1 MVTRSMKIKR
11 FRSLSFKLT
20 LWYIAILGIIVFLVG
35 IFVYQGFKDS
45 LIDELDG
52 ILLEIADE
60 TSETWSRNRGVGW
73 EEAIQRS
80 EARFL
85 AHRPFIQLV
94 TLTEEGERRI
104 ESIVRADRIPD
115 RVFSLQTELY
125 YRADKSDIDTL
136 VFDTV
141 EEQRLSNYPLRVFLL
156 PVRGPNVLQV
166 GIALD
171 DTMHELNRLMIIMF
185 LAGVMLL
192 LFASLGGSFI
202 INRALHPVKSVV
214 ITAQEITADDLSLRI
229 KAQDRKDEIGALVG
243 TLNEM
248 IARLE
253 KSVIKIR
260 QFSGDVSHELR
271 TPLTIIR
278 GEVEV
283 LLRKERPKAEYV
295 DTLNSV
301 LEESILM
308 EKIID
313 DLLFLSR
320 VEALDK
326 SKFSLR
332 VRLDEIV
339 TKVVVSRKP
348 AFLNKSLECQLNE
361 MPEVW
366 VSGNDHLLERMITNV
381 LDNAVRYTPPKGKIT
396 LSLQQDKDRAMLS
409 VQDTGI
415 GIPEASLPFIF
426 DRFYVV
432 DKSRS
437 KETGGSG
444 LGLSIV
450 KWIAESH
457 NAHIEIQSREG
468 EGTTVLISFLPA

>member
-1 MVTRSMKIKR
+1 MKIKR

-20 LWYIAILGIIVFLVG
+20 LWYIAILGIIVFLAG
-35 IFVYQGFKDS
+35 IFVYQGFKES
-45 LIDELDG
+45 LLDELDG
-52 ILLEIADE
+52 VLLEIADE
-60 TSETWSRNRGVGW
+60 TSETWSSSRGVSW
-73 EEAIQRS
+73 EDAILNS

-85 AHRPFIQLV
+85 AHLPFIQLV
-94 TLTEEGERRI
+94 TLAEEGNSRI
-104 ESIVRADRIPD
+104 ESVTCTDRIPD
-115 RVFSLQTELY
+115 GVFRLPTELY

-136 VFDTV
+136 IFETV
-141 EEQRLSNYPLRVFLL
+141 EEERLSTYPLRVFLL

-171 DTMHELNRLMIIMF
+171 NTMHELSRLLIIMV

-192 LFASLGGSFI
+192 LFASVGGSFI
-202 INRALHPVKSVV
+202 INRALHPVKSVLA
-214 ITAQEITADDLSLRI
+214 TAQEITADDLSLRI
-229 KAQDRKDEIGALVG
+229 EAQHRKDEIGALVS

-253 KSVIKIR
+253 KSVKKIR

-283 LLRKERPKAEYV
+283 LLRKDRPKFEYV
-295 DTLNSV
+295 NTLNSV

-320 VEALDK
+320 VEALEK
-326 SKFSLR
+326 SKLSLR

-339 TKVVVSRKP
+339 TKVVSSRKS
-348 AFLNKSLECQLNE
+348 ALLAKSLECELAE

-366 VSGNDHLLERMITNV
+366 INGNEHVLERMITNV
-381 LDNAVRYTPPKGKIT
+381 LDNAVRYTPSKGRIT
-396 LSLQQDKDRAMLS
+396 LSLRREKHRVTLS
-409 VQDTGI
+409 VKDTGI

-437 KETGGSG
+437 KETGGTG

-457 NAHIEIQSREG
+457 GAHVEIQSGEG
-468 EGTTVLISFLPA
+468 KGTTVLITFLLA

>member
-1 MVTRSMKIKR
+1 MKIKR
-11 FRSLSFKLT
+11 FSSLSFKLT
-20 LWYIAILGIIVFLVG
+20 LWYIAILGIIVFLAG

-45 LIDELDG
+45 LLDELDG

-60 TSETWSRNRGVGW
+60 TSETWSSSRGVSW
-73 EEAIQRS
+73 EDAILNS

-85 AHRPFIQLV
+85 AYLPYIQLV
-94 TLTEEGERRI
+94 TLADEGNRRI
-104 ESIVRADRIPD
+104 ESVTCTDRIPD
-115 RVFSLQTELY
+115 GGFRLPTELY

-136 VFDTV
+136 IFETV
-141 EEQRLSNYPLRVFLL
+141 EEKLLSNFPLRVFLL

-171 DTMHELNRLMIIMF
+171 NTMHELRSLLIIMV
-185 LAGVMLL
+185 LAGIMLL

-202 INRALHPVKSVV
+202 INRALNPVKSVLA
-214 ITAQEITADDLSLRI
+214 TAQEITADDLSLRI
-229 KAQDRKDEIGALVG
+229 AAQDRKDEIGALVR

-253 KSVIKIR
+253 KSVNRIR

-283 LLRKERPKAEYV
+283 LLRKDRPKYEYIN
-295 DTLNSV
+295 TLKSV

-326 SKFSLR
+326 SKFNLR

-339 TKVVVSRKP
+339 TKVVASRKP
-348 AFLNKSLECQLNE
+348 ALTKKSLECELAD
-361 MPEVW
+361 MPEAW
-366 VSGNDHLLERMITNV
+366 ISGNDHLLERMITNV
-381 LDNAVRYTPPKGKIT
+381 LDNAVRYTPPGGTIT
-396 LSLQQDKDRAMLS
+396 LILKQDKRKVTLA

-415 GIPEASLPFIF
+415 GIPEASLPFVF

-457 NAHIEIQSREG
+457 GAPVDIQSREG
-468 EGTTVLISFLPA
+468 EGTTVLITFLLA